1 MENETRLVIRRN
13 TEYRIKTK
21 STLFAEKYGDESP
34 LIVIE
39 DRDKE
44 VFGYK
49 WGQIMT
55 NPAVVA
61 FMLRIMRDGLQNK
74 ISTDRAFY
82 GKVYSGGSF
91 GIGELVFESE
101 LEKYKIKNNK

>member
-1 MENETRLVIRRN
+1 MTTKRKTQIRKN

-21 STLFAEKYGDESP
+21 SIHFLQKYGDESP

-49 WGQIMT
+49 WNDIMN
-55 NPAVVA
+55 NPAVMA
-61 FMLRIMRDGLQNK
+61 FMIRIMRDSLERK
-74 ISTDRAFY
+74 IPTDRAFY
-82 GKVYSGGSF
+82 GKVYSNGSF

-101 LEKYKIKNNK
+101 LVKN